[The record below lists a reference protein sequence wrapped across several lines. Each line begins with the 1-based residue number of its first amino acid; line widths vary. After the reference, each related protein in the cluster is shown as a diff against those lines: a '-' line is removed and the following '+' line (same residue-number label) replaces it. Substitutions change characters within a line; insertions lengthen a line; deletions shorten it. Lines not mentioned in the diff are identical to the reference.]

1 MVSHCETRLPAR
13 SQTATDYCAQPESQY
28 ISNTQTV
35 RISQKKHSN
44 VLFESVADHYHS
56 SKST

>member
-1 MVSHCETRLPAR
+1 
-13 SQTATDYCAQPESQY
+13 
-28 ISNTQTV
+28 V

>member
-1 MVSHCETRLPAR
+1 MPDSAYL
-13 SQTATDYCAQPESQY
+13 
-28 ISNTQTV
+28 SNTLTV